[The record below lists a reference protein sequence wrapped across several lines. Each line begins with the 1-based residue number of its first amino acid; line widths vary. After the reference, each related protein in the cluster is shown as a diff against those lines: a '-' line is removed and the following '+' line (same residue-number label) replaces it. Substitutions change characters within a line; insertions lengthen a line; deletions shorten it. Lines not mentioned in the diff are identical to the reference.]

1 MEVVKLSF
9 YDILYDIVLYK
20 EKSKQ
25 SNRSYEKCKKG
36 KVLKKSLKLHQNILR
51 NKPDYQR

>member
-20 EKSKQ
+20 ENLNNP
-25 SNRSYEKCKKG
+25 NRSYKKCKKG
-36 KVLKKSLKLHQNILR
+36 KV
-51 NKPDYQR
+51 